1 MWKYFK
7 DLERTMSVRE
17 LNDLATEMA
26 EDYAAREAAGIT
38 KTDLAR
44 ENDMTVKLIS
54 ELLDY
59 AVVHSLV
66 SEATVN
72 RMEKRALANQ
82 RRHSPDGQT
91 FSAQTHYAELRRKR
105 VEHQVFSFSEERI
118 KELALA
124 FAEETDKSK
133 EDLAIR
139 YDIAKK
145 TVDILLKK
153 AITQSICDD
162 ETFEKIEERSIKH
175 NDSPET
181 RAFFKQLHVR
191 REAKKKN
198 FFA

>member
-1 MWKYFK
+1 MA
-7 DLERTMSVRE
+7 E
-17 LNDLATEMA
+17 LYANSAAITKADLAQ
-26 EDYAAREAAGIT
+26 
-38 KTDLAR
+38 
-44 ENDMTVKLIS
+44 ENDMTVKLVS

-66 SEATVN
+66 SEATVGL
-72 RMEKRALANQ
+72 MERRSLSNQ
-82 RRHSPDGQT
+82 KRHSPEGES
-91 FSAQTHYAELRRKR
+91 FSAKHHYAELRRKR
-105 VEHQVFSFSEERI
+105 VEHQVFSFSEEKIR
-118 KELALA
+118 ELALA

-133 EDLAIR
+133 EDIAIR

-145 TVDILLKK
+145 SVDILLKK

-162 ETFEKIEERSIKH
+162 ETFKKIEERSIRH

-181 RAFFKQLHVR
+181 RAFFRQLHER

>member
-17 LNDLATEMA
+17 LNDLAIEMA
-26 EDYAAREAAGIT
+26 ELYANSAAIT
-38 KTDLAR
+38 KADLAQ
-44 ENDMTVKLIS
+44 ENDMTVKLVS

-66 SEATVN
+66 SEATVGL
-72 RMEKRALANQ
+72 MERRSLSNQ
-82 RRHSPDGQT
+82 KRHSPEGES
-91 FSAQTHYAELRRKR
+91 FSAKHHYAELRRKR
-105 VEHQVFSFSEERI
+105 VEHQVFSFSEEKIR
-118 KELALA
+118 ELALA

-133 EDLAIR
+133 EDIAIR

-145 TVDILLKK
+145 SVDILLKK

-162 ETFEKIEERSIKH
+162 ETFKKIEERSIRH

-181 RAFFKQLHVR
+181 RAFFRQLHER

>member
-7 DLERTMSVRE
+7 DLERTMSVRG
-17 LNDLATEMA
+17 LNDLAIEMA
-26 EDYAAREAAGIT
+26 ELYANSAAIT
-38 KTDLAR
+38 KADLAQ
-44 ENDMTVKLIS
+44 ENDMTVKLVS

-66 SEATVN
+66 SEATVGL
-72 RMEKRALANQ
+72 MERRSLSNQ
-82 RRHSPDGQT
+82 KRHSPEGES
-91 FSAQTHYAELRRKR
+91 FSAKHHYAELRRKR
-105 VEHQVFSFSEERI
+105 VEHQVFSFSEEKIR
-118 KELALA
+118 ELALA

-133 EDLAIR
+133 ED
-139 YDIAKK
+139 IAKK
-145 TVDILLKK
+145 SVDILLKK

-162 ETFEKIEERSIKH
+162 ETFKKIEERSIRH

-181 RAFFKQLHVR
+181 RAFFSQLHER